1 MIVMSKNCENM
12 ETLRRYS
19 HAFKWTY
26 AKENGIATISLT
38 GPTQYADS
46 WFFSNAAYLNLRA
59 NVEMAIADDEVK
71 RIAILI
77 NSPGGEC
84 TGLVETAEWLH
95 EECGKKPIYA
105 FTDSLACSAAYLLG
119 SACTAFY
126 SSKYAELGCCGVMA
140 VIQDET
146 EAMKKW
152 GILTKIFRSKNANKK
167 NLSPLTEEGAEALQ
181 KQLDLL
187 EDGYFSALE
196 KFRGEEKA
204 SAIKELQGGT
214 VLGEE
219 AFSLGFTDGV
229 YSYEEFTALISESEG
244 DTEEM
249 NFEEMDLAARTEAFN
264 TLCALSPELA
274 ASVVNPAITAERERV
289 SALLA
294 VRKPYNAELVDK
306 AITEGKS
313 KADIADELLTLS
325 EKEATKNA
333 PMAEIAKA
341 EEAQQTVKTPVA
353 EETDKYLAAAESLN
367 KEN

>member
-1 MIVMSKNCENM
+1 MIVMSKNCENL
-12 ETLRRYS
+12 ETLRKYS
-19 HAFKWTY
+19 HAFSWGY
-26 AKENGIATISLT
+26 VKENGIATISLS

-46 WFFSNAAYLNLRA
+46 WYFSNAAYLNLRA
-59 NVEMAIADDEVK
+59 NVETAMADDEVK
-71 RIAILI
+71 RVTILI
-77 NSPGGEC
+77 NSPGGDA

-152 GILTKIFRSKNANKK
+152 GILTKIFRSKNAQKK

-187 EDGYFSALE
+187 EDGYFTALE
-196 KFRGEEKA
+196 KFRGEEKT
-204 SAIKELQGGT
+204 SSIKELEGGT

-219 AFSLGFTDGV
+219 AFSCGLTDGV

-249 NFEEMDLAARTEAFN
+249 NFEEMDLSARTEAFN
-264 TLCALSPELA
+264 TLCALSPEL
-274 ASVVNPAITAERERV
+274 VNGVLTAERERV

-294 VRKPYNAELVDK
+294 VRKPYNAEVVDK
-306 AITEGKS
+306 AITAGQN

-325 EKEATKNA
+325 ETEAKKNA
-333 PMAEIAKA
+333 PMAEISAI

-353 EETDKYLAAAESLN
+353 EEIDKYLAAAEFLN

>member
-1 MIVMSKNCENM
+1 MIEMSKNCENL

-26 AKENGIATISLT
+26 VKDNGVAAISLS
-38 GPTQYADS
+38 GPTQYAES
-46 WFFSNAAYLNLRA
+46 WYFTNAAYLTLRE
-59 NVEMAIADDEVK
+59 NVETAIADDEVK
-71 RIAILI
+71 TIAILI

-119 SACTAFY
+119 AACTAFY

-140 VIQDET
+140 AITDYT
-146 EAMKKW
+146 EAEKKA
-152 GILTKIFRSKNANKK
+152 GFFTRIFRSKNASKK

-196 KFRGEEKA
+196 KFRGEEKTT
-204 SAIKELQGGT
+204 SIKSLQGGT

-219 AFSLGFTDGV
+219 AFSLGLTDGT
-229 YSYEEFTALISESEG
+229 YSYEEFIALISESEG

-249 NFEEMDLAARTEAFN
+249 NFEEMDLTARTEAFN

-274 ASVVNPAITAERERV
+274 ASIINPALTAERERV

-294 VRKPYNAELVDK
+294 VRKPYNAEVVDK
-306 AITEGKS
+306 AITAGQN

>member
-1 MIVMSKNCENM
+1 
-12 ETLRRYS
+12 
-19 HAFKWTY
+19 
-26 AKENGIATISLT
+26 
-38 GPTQYADS
+38 
-46 WFFSNAAYLNLRA
+46 
-59 NVEMAIADDEVK
+59 
-71 RIAILI
+71 
-77 NSPGGEC
+77 
-84 TGLVETAEWLH
+84 
-95 EECGKKPIYA
+95 
-105 FTDSLACSAAYLLG
+105 
-119 SACTAFY
+119 
-126 SSKYAELGCCGVMA
+126 MA

-219 AFSLGFTDGV
+219 AFSLGLTDGV
-229 YSYEEFTALISESEG
+229 YSYEEFIALISEGEG
-244 DTEEM
+244 DNEM
-249 NFEEMDLAARTEAFN
+249 SFEEMDLAARTEAFN

-333 PMAEIAKA
+333 PMVEIAEVA
-341 EEAQQTVKTPVA
+341 EAQQTVKTPVA
-353 EETDKYLAAAESLN
+353 EETDKYLAAAEFLN

>member
-1 MIVMSKNCENM
+1 MIVMSKNCENL
-12 ETLRRYS
+12 ETLRKYS
-19 HAFKWTY
+19 HAFSWGY
-26 AKENGIATISLT
+26 VKENGIATLSLS

-46 WFFSNAAYLNLRA
+46 WYFSNAAYLNLRA
-59 NVEMAIADDEVK
+59 NVENAMDDDEVK
-71 RIAILI
+71 KIVILI
-77 NSPGGEC
+77 NSPGGDA

-95 EECGKKPIYA
+95 EQTGKKPIYA

-187 EDGYFSALE
+187 EDGYFTALE
-196 KFRGEEKA
+196 NFRGEEKT

-219 AFSLGFTDGV
+219 AFSLGLTDGT
-229 YSYEEFTALISESEG
+229 YTYEEFTALISEGEG

-249 NFEEMDLAARTEAFN
+249 SFEEMDLAARTEAFN
-264 TLCALSPELA
+264 TLCSLSPEL
-274 ASVVNPAITAERERV
+274 VNAEVEKALTAERERV
-289 SALLA
+289 STLLSA
-294 VRKPYNAELVDK
+294 RKSYNVVVVDK
-306 AITEGKS
+306 AIAEGKTREEIS
-313 KADIADELLTLS
+313 DELLSLA
-325 EKEATKNA
+325 EAEAKKNA
-333 PMAEIAKA
+333 PMAEISAI
-341 EEAQQTVKTPVA
+341 EEAQQIVKTPVA
-353 EETDKYLAAAESLN
+353 EEIDKYLAAAEFLN